1 MTGNADRPLGLVGLG
16 NMGGAIA
23 ARLLGSRS
31 PLHVFDLDNERVSS
45 FRQAGANAAAS
56 LSDLSSTC
64 PTVLICLP
72 TSQHVEDVIFSEG
85 GLLAEMKRESLVI
98 DLTSGDP
105 RVSRRISDRLAEFG
119 IYYLDAP
126 VSGGPQAARAGT
138 LAIIVGGPSEILES
152 ARPVL
157 ELISP
162 NIRRVGGVGA
172 GHTVKLLNNV
182 LAAAHRMIAFEA
194 LVTAQANGIEP
205 STFTDV
211 VNISSGRS
219 YATEVTIPRHVLS
232 GELSQGFSLGLMTK
246 DVTLGSE
253 LVPPGMGPLS
263 LVVEVAARLRD
274 LRDELG
280 PGADINEILWAY
292 EGAATGAND
301 G

>member
-1 MTGNADRPLGLVGLG
+1 
-16 NMGGAIA
+16 
-23 ARLLGSRS
+23 
-31 PLHVFDLDNERVSS
+31 
-45 FRQAGANAAAS
+45 
-56 LSDLSSTC
+56 
-64 PTVLICLP
+64 
-72 TSQHVEDVIFSEG
+72 
-85 GLLAEMKRESLVI
+85 
-98 DLTSGDP
+98 
-105 RVSRRISDRLAEFG
+105 VSRRISDRLAEFG